1 VSVRVRYSSEAF
13 ADVAE
18 AFSWY
23 QARRAGLGWEF
34 VDALDVALGVLQG
47 MPEAGPEVHRGLRR
61 ALLHRFPY
69 ALYYR
74 LDASGIWV
82 RGVLHMHRHPRRWQA
97 RA

>member
-1 VSVRVRYSSEAF
+1 MTPAVRYSPEAF

-23 QARRAGLGWEF
+23 EAQRRGLGWEF
-34 VDALDVALGVLQG
+34 VVALDTTLGLLQQA
-47 MPEAGPEVHRGLRR
+47 PEAGPVVHRGLRR

-69 ALYYR
+69 ALYY
-74 LDASGIWV
+74 GFTGGQIQV
-82 RGVLHMHRHPRRWQA
+82 RGVLHMRRDPRRWPA